1 MRLSRGYTDKSLLV
15 IYISLNY
22 LMSVML
28 FKVSI
33 EKVLNDRLMNIY
45 TITPELGHTFSCPRH
60 DFH

>member
-1 MRLSRGYTDKSLLV
+1 MRLISGYTDKSLLV

-33 EKVLNDRLMNIY
+33 EKMLNGRLMNIY
-45 TITPELGHTFSCPRH
+45 TVTPKLGHTFS
-60 DFH
+60 